1 MGNRMAKVTES
12 MFGAVKLMLRGGA
25 TLKECAD
32 YMQISTGTVNVIKA
46 SETFDEYCHNMLIRS
61 RKAKGKWPAK
71 KPEENKP
78 EQKPEQ
84 KPEPVQT
91 VKHEQTIVV
100 QASHFMLEEQ
110 KKTNELL
117 TLISN
122 KLAFIVDELT
132 K

>member
-1 MGNRMAKVTES
+1 MANRTSKVTES
-12 MFGAVKLMLRGGA
+12 IFNAVKTLLKGGA
-25 TLKECAD
+25 TVKECAG
-32 YMQISTGTVNVIKA
+32 YMGLSAGTINVIKA
-46 SETFDEYCHNMLIRS
+46 SETFEEYKSNMFFRS
-61 RKAKGKWPAK
+61 RACHGEK
-71 KPEENKP
+71 KQ

-84 KPEPVQT
+84 KPEHVQT
-91 VKHEQTIVV
+91 VEHKQTVVV

>member
-1 MGNRMAKVTES
+1 MANRTSKVTES
-12 MFGAVKLMLRGGA
+12 IFNAVKTLLKGGA
-25 TLKECAD
+25 TVKECAG
-32 YMQISTGTVNVIKA
+32 YMGLSAGTINVIKA
-46 SETFDEYCHNMLIRS
+46 SETFEEYKSNMFLRS
-61 RKAKGKWPAK
+61 RACHGEK
-71 KPEENKP
+71 KQ

-91 VKHEQTIVV
+91 VGHKVVV